1 MGWFS
6 GVKVK
11 RGVTA
16 ASAAF
21 DAGDYQKAISLGQ
34 DAAALA
40 RQNRRFADETLV
52 LLVLHRAHGTL
63 GDLTAARQA
72 LDAARDAANR
82 DSSDIRPLLTW
93 HVEHAQAILHDT
105 TFEPQAAMAAY
116 ERAVEA
122 LDHAHQI
129 PGVQL
134 FGGTR
139 ALAHY
144 RRQTLLG
151 IADLLGRGGRIGEAL
166 TRNAD
171 VVNSASTDRDGPVLV
186 AALADRS
193 WLLRIVNDDDEA
205 ANVIGK
211 AADSLAELDF
221 STTHR
226 SAVLTIMTRIGLEVA
241 RLQAIAGNR
250 EGLDEGF
257 AQAREMVEQA
267 GAADLLSE
275 VLATETEVALLL
287 GRNEHALAVARTLQG
302 VKGTTGVVRLRSLQS
317 QALALAANERYDE
330 AYTCFAEL
338 LPRCDEA
345 GQPVTAVHMSLLAA
359 RVTAKLGRTGEAI
372 GQLRHAVRGY
382 GTISAA
388 VGTATTRDRLL
399 TGDADERAEC
409 FAVAAAGTADR
420 VPEAGLAAIEVAETW
435 REDTLAGTLR
445 ANHENLPADV
455 HDLVTRVD
463 ALRAAIAQPPSAA
476 SLGDSFDPR
485 VHGESRLQSQLDE
498 LRDQLAHMVGEGFA
512 RGYVPT
518 PVSAEEIRTACG
530 DRALVSITP
539 TEGEHDG
546 LVAGYTV
553 WAIPGEQPRI
563 RRFQLSTAASTLV
576 RELHTGRPD
585 HDTFPAAWQDV
596 RDELADLLLPAKFR
610 AWLTSRS
617 AEVVACADGVLRN
630 LPIAALP
637 VADRT
642 VLADCAIVNRLPLL
656 RLAGRSP
663 HETEPN
669 GPLRVL
675 GVFEPGLGGA
685 VGERATLR
693 ELHDLGRVTL
703 TEVTGPT
710 PLITALT
717 EHQFDLLV
725 LSTHGSGAGLD
736 YRFHL
741 PDGDLAVASL
751 LRMRVPATVVAAA
764 CYSGTDGGADAT
776 GALALLLSSGAR
788 EVLTGSW
795 SLPDGRTGT
804 LLSEVYRTLDG
815 TTALPELITRAQRE
829 AHLRLSAANPLS
841 WAGLVATS
849 MR

>member
-40 RQNRRFADETLV
+40 RQNRRFADETFV
-52 LLVLHRAHGTL
+52 LLVLHRAHSTL

-72 LDAARDAANR
+72 LDSARAAANR
-82 DSSDIRPLLTW
+82 DSSDLRPLLTW
-93 HVEHAQAILHDT
+93 HVEHAQAVLHDIT
-105 TFEPQAAMAAY
+105 LEPQAAMAAY
-116 ERAVEA
+116 ERAIEA
-122 LDHAHQI
+122 LDHAHQP

-139 ALAHY
+139 ALAHH

-151 IADLLGRGGRIGEAL
+151 IADLLGRTGRIGEAL

-171 VVNSASTDRDGPVLV
+171 IVDSASTDRDGPVLV

-211 AADSLAELDF
+211 AADSLAELDL
-221 STTHR
+221 TT
-226 SAVLTIMTRIGLEVA
+226 TTRVRLEVA
-241 RLQAIAGNR
+241 RLQAMAGNQ
-250 EGLDEGF
+250 EGLHEAL
-257 AQAREMVEQA
+257 AQARELVEQA
-267 GAADLLSE
+267 GTTDLLSE
-275 VLATETEVALLL
+275 VLATEADVALLL

-302 VKGTTGVVRLRSLQS
+302 VKGTTGIVRLRSLRS

-359 RVTAKLGRTGEAI
+359 RVTAKLGKTGEAI

-435 REDTLAGTLR
+435 RADTLAGTLR

-455 HDLVTRVD
+455 HDLVTRID

-476 SLGDSFDPR
+476 SLEESFDPR
-485 VHGESRLQSQLDE
+485 VHGESSLHSQLDE
-498 LRDQLAHMVGEGFA
+498 LRAQLAHAVGDSFA
-512 RGYVPT
+512 RDYVPT
-518 PVSAEEIRTACG
+518 PVSAEDLCG

-539 TEGEHDG
+539 TEGARDG
-546 LVAGYTV
+546 VVAGYTV
-553 WAIPGEQPRI
+553 WAIPGEHPRI
-563 RRFQLSTAASTLV
+563 RRFQLSAAASTLV

-585 HDTFPAAWQDV
+585 HDTFPAAWHHV

-610 AWLTSRS
+610 AWLTSRP
-617 AEVVACADGVLRN
+617 AEVIACADGVLRN

-663 HETEPN
+663 HETKPD

-675 GVFEPGLGGA
+675 GVFEPGHGGA

-710 PLITALT
+710 ALITALT
-717 EHQFDLLV
+717 EHEFDLLV

-751 LRMRVPATVVAAA
+751 LRMRVPPTVVAAA
-764 CYSGTDGGADAT
+764 CHSGTDGGTDAT

-829 AHLRLSAANPLS
+829 AHPRLAAANPLS

-849 MR
+849 TR

>member
-6 GVKVK
+6 GVKVR

-21 DAGDYQKAISLGQ
+21 DAGEYQRAISLGQ

-40 RQNRRFADETLV
+40 HQNHRFTDETLV

-63 GDLTAARQA
+63 GDLDAARRA
-72 LDAARDAANR
+72 LDAARAAAT
-82 DSSDIRPLLTW
+82 SDRSAVRPLLTW
-93 HVEHAQAILHDT
+93 HVEHAQAILHDIN
-105 TFEPQAAMAAY
+105 FEPQAAMAAFD
-116 ERAVEA
+116 RAIEA
-122 LDHAHQI
+122 IDGALQI

-134 FGGTR
+134 FGGAR

-171 VVNSASTDRDGPVLV
+171 VIDSASTDRDGPLLI

-205 ANVIGK
+205 ARVIDR
-211 AADSLAELDF
+211 AANALAEVDF

-226 SAVLTIMTRIGLEVA
+226 SAVLTAMTRVGLEVA
-241 RLQAIAGNR
+241 RLQALAGNG
-250 EGLDEGF
+250 EGLDEAF
-257 AQAREMVEQA
+257 AQARDVVDRE
-267 GAADLLSE
+267 GTPDLLSE
-275 VLATETEVALLL
+275 VLAAEVEVALQL
-287 GRNEHALAVARTLQG
+287 GRTDHALTVARTLQG
-302 VKGTTGVVRLRSLQS
+302 VKGTTGIIRLRSLQS
-317 QALALAANERYDE
+317 QAMALAAGERYDE
-330 AYTCFAEL
+330 AHTCFAEL
-338 LPRCDEA
+338 LPRCAETD
-345 GQPVTAVHMSLLAA
+345 QPVTGFHMSLLAA
-359 RVTAKLGRTGEAI
+359 HVAAKLGRTGDAVARI
-372 GQLRHAVRGY
+372 RHAVRGY

-388 VGTATTRDRLL
+388 VGTTATRDRLL
-399 TGDADERAEC
+399 AGDASQRAEC
-409 FAVAAAGTADR
+409 FAVAAAGAADR

-445 ANHENLPADV
+445 ANHQNLPADV
-455 HDLVTRVD
+455 HDLVTRID
-463 ALRAAIAQPPSAA
+463 ALRAAVAQPPSAA
-476 SLGDSFDPR
+476 SLDDSFDPR
-485 VHGESRLQSQLDE
+485 VHGESRLRSQLDL
-498 LRDQLAHMVGEGFA
+498 LRGQLAHTVGEAFA
-512 RGYVPT
+512 RGYVPA
-518 PVSAEEIRTACG
+518 PVSVEDILAACG
-530 DRALVSITP
+530 DRALLSITP
-539 TEGEHDG
+539 TEGERDG

-563 RRFQLSTAASTLV
+563 RRFQLTAAASTLV
-576 RELHTGRPD
+576 RVLHTGRPD
-585 HDTFPAAWQDV
+585 HDTFPAAWRDV

-610 AWLTSRS
+610 AWLTTRTTQ
-617 AEVVACADGVLRN
+617 VVACADGVLRN

-642 VLADCAIVNRLPLL
+642 VLADCAVVNRLPLL
-656 RLAGRSP
+656 RLAAQSP
-663 HETEPN
+663 PETKPD

-693 ELHDLGRVTL
+693 ELHDVGRVTL

-717 EHQFDLLV
+717 EHRFDLLV

-751 LRMRVPATVVAAA
+751 LRMRVPPTVVAAA
-764 CYSGTDGGADAT
+764 CYSGTDAGTDAT

-788 EVLTGSW
+788 DVVTGSW

-829 AHLRLSAANPLS
+829 AHLRLHAANPLS